1 MTTMGKYRHLSRCAM
16 PEGTFCMLAID
27 HRSNLLTSLNKYAPQ
42 PLTDAEFTDFKQQV
56 IAALLPDA
64 SALLADPGYGFGAG
78 IASRMI
84 AARGLLSPIEVTNY
98 DQHPSQREIEFIPGW
113 SVEKIKRVG
122 ADGVKLLLPYHP
134 QAANAAHK
142 HTLVQQ
148 IVAECT
154 QNDIP
159 FFLEPIAY
167 SLDPAKKLSNAELR
181 EVVLESARVF
191 SAMGVDVL
199 KVEFPVDAKQ
209 SMDQDEWQDACEA
222 LNAACTVPWA
232 LLSAGVEYAT
242 FAVQARIA
250 CEAGACGVIVGRA
263 VWTEAVE
270 LQGAARQAFL
280 QGEARRRM
288 NELYEIA
295 AKYGAPWHDRVAAPA
310 HDLNWYQGY
319 GESNG

>member
-1 MTTMGKYRHLSRCAM
+1 MTTMGKYRHLSRCAT
-16 PEGTFCMLAID
+16 PEGAFCMLAID
-27 HRSNLLTSLNKYAPQ
+27 HRSNLLTSLNKHAPQ
-42 PLTDAEFTDFKQQV
+42 PLSDAEFSAFKQQV

-64 SALLADPGYGFGAG
+64 SALLSDPGYGFGEG
-78 IASRMI
+78 I
-84 AARGLLSPIEVTNY
+84 AARTLGAKGLLSPIEVTNY
-98 DQHPSQREIEFIPGW
+98 DVHPSQRDIEFIPGW
-113 SVEKIKRVG
+113 SVAKIKRVG

-142 HTLVQQ
+142 HELVRQ
-148 IVAECT
+148 IVAQCAE
-154 QNDIP
+154 QDIP

-167 SLDPAKKLSNAELR
+167 SLDPAQKLSNAELR
-181 EVVLESARVF
+181 QVVLESARTF

-232 LLSAGVEYAT
+232 LLSAGVEYTT

-263 VWTEAVE
+263 VWAEAVT
-270 LQGAARQAFL
+270 LQGSARADFL

-288 NELYEIA
+288 DELREIT
-295 AKYGAPWHDRVAAPA
+295 AKYAAPWHERIFPPL
-310 HDLNWYQGY
+310 HDVDWYEGY
-319 GESNG
+319 